1 MPSRI
6 QLRAAPFALAISLA
20 IALVLSAPFVGQI
33 RNAIRAHF
41 PGHFVLVVGG
51 IGGTLL
57 LIALISAAVRIR
69 ERRAARYGAI
79 AAALAIAVA
88 YSAFNAGAN
97 PESNAVERFH
107 FLEYGL
113 ITFLFYRAWRP
124 LGDLAI
130 LVLPALAGL
139 IVGAAEEWFQW
150 FIPNRVGEL
159 RDVFLNLVAIG
170 CGLLFSVAVQPPD
183 TFHFGLRR
191 RSLPRVCRMTAAT
204 IVTLAAFVHVV
215 HFGRAVVDA
224 DAGTFMSRYSGDQL
238 RALQADRTARWRT
251 QPPPLVVVRLSRED
265 QYLSE
270 GIEHVMS
277 RNELWT
283 AGDLGGAFYENLI
296 LEKYFG
302 PVLDTPSYAGKAGH
316 RWPPEQRAE
325 AEVRAASVPR
335 GSFVSEAYPYRLITW
350 NPIVFWLVT
359 TAISAALLLVARRSD
374 QEWGD
379 SSDSESQKS
388 EFRSQKRTNPS

>member
-1 MPSRI
+1 MPSRTP
-6 QLRAAPFALAISLA
+6 LRAAPFALAISLA

-88 YSAFNAGAN
+88 YSTFNAGAN

-170 CGLLFSVAVQPPD
+170 CGLLFSVAVQPPEA
-183 TFHFGLRR
+183 FQLGLRR
-191 RSLPRVCRMTAAT
+191 GSLSRVLRMAAAT
-204 IVTLAAFVHVV
+204 IVVLAAFVHVV
-215 HFGRAVVDA
+215 HFGRTVVDA

-238 RALQADRTARWRT
+238 LALQADRTARWRT
-251 QPPPLVVVRLSRED
+251 EPPPLVVVRLSRED

-270 GIEHVMS
+270 GIEHVME

-283 AGDLGGAFYENLI
+283 AGDLGGAFSENLI
-296 LEKYFG
+296 LEKYFA

-325 AEVRAASVPR
+325 AEAKSQGFDTAAY
-335 GSFVSEAYPYRLITW
+335 VSRAYPYRILTW
-350 NPIVFWLVT
+350 NRWLYWTLVIAIVVM
-359 TAISAALLLVARRSD
+359 LVAGGRGYAEERRV
-374 QEWGD
+374 
-379 SSDSESQKS
+379 
-388 EFRSQKRTNPS
+388 

>member
-6 QLRAAPFALAISLA
+6 QLRAAPFALAIPLA
-20 IALVLSAPFVGQI
+20 VALVLSAPFVGQI

-88 YSAFNAGAN
+88 YSTFNAGAN

-124 LGDLAI
+124 LGDHAI

-170 CGLLFSVAVQPPD
+170 CGLLFSVAVQPPEM
-183 TFHFGLRR
+183 FQFGLRR
-191 RSLPRVCRMTAAT
+191 GSRARVLRMAAAT
-204 IVTLAAFVHVV
+204 IVVLAAFVHVV

-224 DAGTFMSRYSGDQL
+224 DAGTFMSRYTGDQL
-238 RALQADRTARWRT
+238 LALQADRTRRWRT

-283 AGDLGGAFYENLI
+283 AGDFVGAIYENLI
-296 LEKYFG
+296 LEKYFA
-302 PVLDTPSYAGKAGH
+302 PVLDTPSYAGKTGH
-316 RWPPEQRAE
+316 RWPPEQRAD
-325 AEVRAASVPR
+325 AETRAPSVPR
-335 GSFVSEAYPYRLITW
+335 GSFVSDAYPYRLLPW
-350 NPIVFWLVT
+350 NRVVFWIAV
-359 TAISAALLLVARRSD
+359 ALVAGALAAFPLTVRS
-374 QEWGD
+374 EG
-379 SSDSESQKS
+379 
-388 EFRSQKRTNPS
+388 

>member
-1 MPSRI
+1 MPSHAH
-6 QLRAAPFALAISLA
+6 LKAAPFALAILLA

-88 YSAFNAGAN
+88 YSTFNAGAN

-113 ITFLFYRAWRP
+113 VAFLFYRAWRP
-124 LGDLAI
+124 LGDVAI
-130 LVLPALAGL
+130 VLLPALAGL
-139 IVGAAEEWFQW
+139 MVGAAEEWFQW

-183 TFHFGLRR
+183 TFQFALRR
-191 RSLPRVCRMTAAT
+191 GSLSRILRMTAAT
-204 IVTLAAFVHVV
+204 IVVLAAFLHIV
-215 HFGRAVVDA
+215 HFGYAVVDA
-224 DAGTFMSRYSGDQL
+224 EAGTFMSRYTGQQL
-238 RALQADRTARWRT
+238 LAMQADRIDRWRT
-251 QPPPLVVVRLSRED
+251 HPPPLVVVRLSRED

-270 GIEHVMS
+270 GIEHVMT

-283 AGDLGGAFYENLI
+283 AGDPGGAFHENLI
-296 LEKYFG
+296 LEKYFA

-316 RWPPEQRAE
+316 RWPPEQRADAE
-325 AEVRAASVPR
+325 ARAAGVAR
-335 GSFVSEAYPYRLITW
+335 EGFVSGAYPYRVLTW
-350 NPIVFWLVT
+350 NRPLFWLVT
-359 TAISAALLLVARRSD
+359 LSLCAALLFVGRRS
-374 QEWGD
+374 
-379 SSDSESQKS
+379 
-388 EFRSQKRTNPS
+388 N

>member
-1 MPSRI
+1 MPGRTH
-6 QLRAAPFALAISLA
+6 LRAAPFALAILLA

-33 RNAIRAHF
+33 RNAIRAQF

-88 YSAFNAGAN
+88 YSAVNAGAN

-113 ITFLFYRAWRP
+113 VAFLFYRAWRP
-124 LGDLAI
+124 LGDVAI
-130 LVLPALAGL
+130 VLLPALAGL

-170 CGLLFSVAVQPPD
+170 CGLLFSVAVQPPE
-183 TFHFGLRR
+183 TFAFGLRR
-191 RSLPRVCRMTAAT
+191 GSLSRVLRMAAAT
-204 IVTLAAFVHVV
+204 IVVLAAFLHGV
-215 HFGRAVVDA
+215 HFGHAVVDA
-224 DAGTFMSRYSGDQL
+224 EAGTFLSRYTGDQL
-238 RALQADRTARWRT
+238 LAMQGERTERWRT

-270 GIEHVMS
+270 GIEHVMT

-283 AGDLGGAFYENLI
+283 AGDFGGAFHENLI
-296 LEKYFG
+296 LEKYFA

-325 AEVRAASVPR
+325 AEAKSVGVPR
-335 GSFVSEAYPYRLITW
+335 GSFVSDAYPYRLITW
-350 NPIVFWLVT
+350 NPIAFWLIT
-359 TAISAALLLVARRSD
+359 SAIAAALLFVARRSD
-374 QEWGD
+374 QQRGVSND
-379 SSDSESQKS
+379 
-388 EFRSQKRTNPS
+388 

>member
-6 QLRAAPFALAISLA
+6 RLRAAPFALAISLA

-33 RNAIRAHF
+33 RNAIRAQF

-57 LIALISAAVRIR
+57 LIALMTAVVRIR

-88 YSAFNAGAN
+88 YSTFNAGAN

-150 FIPNRVGEL
+150 FIPNRVGEI

-170 CGLLFSVAVQPPD
+170 CGLLFSVAVQPPE
-183 TFHFGLRR
+183 TFQSGLRR
-191 RSLPRVCRMTAAT
+191 GSLSRVLRLAAAT
-204 IVTLAAFVHVV
+204 LVVLTAFVHVV
-215 HFGRAVVDA
+215 HFGHAVVDA
-224 DAGTFMSRYSGDQL
+224 DAGTFVSRYSGGQL
-238 RALQADRTARWRT
+238 RAMQADRAERWRT
-251 QPPPLVVVRLSRED
+251 QPPPLAVVRLSRED

-270 GIEHVMS
+270 GIEHVME

-283 AGDLGGAFYENLI
+283 AGDLGGAFHENLI
-296 LEKYFG
+296 LEKYFA

-325 AEVRAASVPR
+325 AEAKSVSVPR
-335 GSFVSEAYPYRLITW
+335 GSFASDAYPYRLLTW
-350 NPIVFWLVT
+350 NPIVFWLIT
-359 TAISAALLLVARRSD
+359 SAIAAALLFVARRSD
-374 QEWGD
+374 QQRGD
-379 SSDSESQKS
+379 S
-388 EFRSQKRTNPS
+388 